1 MLYYKILN
9 LIKKI
14 MKKKLQ
20 QSLKITTLINL
31 HLMKMNSV
39 ANSFLES
46 PPHV

>member
-31 HLMKMNSV
+31 HLMKMN
-39 ANSFLES
+39 FID
-46 PPHV
+46 